1 MKKDELITFVS
12 ESAEITKKSAGDA
25 INAAIEGI
33 TSALEKGDSISLIG
47 FGSFKVVNRAAREGR
62 NPSTGEKMQIPAP
75 KGVRFSPGAALKGRV
90 NK

>member
-1 MKKDELITFVS
+1 MKKIELITFVS
-12 ESAEITKKSAGDA
+12 KSANITKKSAGDA

-33 TSALEKGDSISLIG
+33 TSTLEKGESISLTG

-62 NPSTGEKMQIPAP
+62 NPSTGEEIHIPAS
-75 KGVRFSPGAALKGRV
+75 KAVRFTPGAGLKERV